1 MRKHQNHLP
10 SRWSSTG
17 VLRRSRV
24 YAVAIPC
31 TPAMRC
37 ARRFSDATSSM
48 VPNPNGGATQNVS
61 NQLDVKRAVGAA
73 TSVNVDTQSDGLV
86 D

>member
-1 MRKHQNHLP
+1 
-10 SRWSSTG
+10 
-17 VLRRSRV
+17 
-24 YAVAIPC
+24 
-31 TPAMRC
+31 
-37 ARRFSDATSSM
+37 M